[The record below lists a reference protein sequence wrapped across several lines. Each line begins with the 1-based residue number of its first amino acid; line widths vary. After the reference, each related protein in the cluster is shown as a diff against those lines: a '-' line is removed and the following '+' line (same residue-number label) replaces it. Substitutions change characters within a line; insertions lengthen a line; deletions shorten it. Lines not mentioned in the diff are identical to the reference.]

1 MHKTTNMKKV
11 FSPSVNRLLILLSLF
26 IVGLSCAVNPVTG
39 KKEIMLMS
47 EEAEIAMGFQYD
59 PEVVKTF
66 GLYED
71 AKLQAFI
78 TEKGEQMAKIS
89 HRPNLAFHFRVLDS
103 PVVNAFA
110 GPGGY
115 VYFTRGIL
123 AHFSNEAEFAGVLGH
138 EIGHVT
144 ARHGAR
150 QQTTQVLG
158 QVGLLLGVIVSKD
171 FAQFADTAADLM
183 GVLFLKFSRE
193 HETESDR
200 LGVEYS
206 TKIGYDAHKMADFF
220 QTIKRLSGDMGGMP
234 TFLSTHPDPV
244 DRYNNVGKL
253 AGEWQA
259 KTPGSTFAVNRNE
272 YLAMIDGIVYGE
284 DPRQGYVEN
293 NTFYHPDLRFLFP
306 VPSNWKVEN
315 MPTAVQIAPEDGKA
329 LLLFNFAE
337 QKDLASAARST
348 IEEDSLQ
355 LIERKDLSVN
365 GLDAIAMTAELPN
378 PQQNT
383 TIRLLIY
390 LIQYQNNIYRF
401 YGMSYAQDFNNYRL
415 LFQNSMQGF
424 RGLTDYSKINVQPE
438 RIKIREVTVSG
449 TLADAFRDFN
459 VDPKRFNELAIVN
472 GMELNSPVSRGMLI
486 KTLSK

>member
-1 MHKTTNMKKV
+1 MKPV
-11 FSPSVNRLLILLSLF
+11 FSPLVNKILIGLSLLV
-26 IVGLSCAVNPVTG
+26 IVLSCAVNPVTG
-39 KKEIMLMS
+39 KKELMFLT
-47 EEAEIAMGFQYD
+47 EDAEIAMGFQYD
-59 PEVVKTF
+59 PEVIETF
-66 GLYED
+66 GLYDD

-89 HRPNLAFHFRVLDS
+89 HRPQLKYHFRVLDS

-110 GPGGY
+110 VPGGY

-138 EIGHVT
+138 EIGHIT

-150 QQTTQVLG
+150 QQTTQILG
-158 QVGLLLGVIVSKD
+158 QVGLLVGIVISKD

-220 QTIKRLSGDMGGMP
+220 QTIKRLSGDQGGLP

-253 AGEWQA
+253 AGEWQL
-259 KTPGSTFAVNRNE
+259 KTGSTEFAVNRDQ
-272 YLAMIDGIVYGE
+272 YLRMIDGIVYGE

-293 NTFYHPDLRFLFP
+293 NVFYHPDLRFQFP
-306 VPSNWKVEN
+306 VPTNWKVEN

-329 LLLFNFAE
+329 LLLFNFAKE
-337 QKDLASAARST
+337 KDLTSAAKAT
-348 IEEDSLQ
+348 IEEDSLR
-355 LIERKDLSVN
+355 LIERKEISVN
-365 GLDAIAMTAELPN
+365 GLDAIAITAELPN
-378 PQQNT
+378 PQENT
-383 TIRLLIY
+383 VIRLLIY

-401 YGMSYAQDFNNYRL
+401 YGMAYAQDFNNYRL

-424 RGLTDYSKINVQPE
+424 RGLTDYSKINVLPE
-438 RIKIREVTVSG
+438 RIKIREVAVSG
-449 TLADAFRDFN
+449 TLADVLRDFN
-459 VDPKRFNELAIVN
+459 VDPKRHNELAIVN
-472 GMELNSPVSRGMLI
+472 GMELTSQVERGTLI

>member
-1 MHKTTNMKKV
+1 MHKLVVMEKV
-11 FSPSVNRLLILLSLF
+11 CTPLFNRLSIALVLVI
-26 IVGLSCAVNPVTG
+26 IALSCAVNPVTG
-39 KKEIMLMS
+39 KKELMFMS

-59 PEVVKTF
+59 PEVIETF
-66 GLYED
+66 GLYDD

-78 TEKGEQMAKIS
+78 TEKGEQMAKVS
-89 HRPNLAFHFRVLDS
+89 HRPQLAYHFRVLDS

-110 GPGGY
+110 VPGGY

-138 EIGHVT
+138 EIGHIT

-150 QQTTQVLG
+150 QQTTQMLG
-158 QVGLLLGVIVSKD
+158 QVGLLLGVIISKD

-183 GVLFLKFSRE
+183 SVLFLKFSRE

-220 QTIKRLSGDMGGMP
+220 QTIKRLSGDQGGLP

-253 AGEWQA
+253 ADEWQL
-259 KTPGSTFAVNRNE
+259 KSSSKDFAISRNE
-272 YLAMIDGIVYGE
+272 YLRLIDGIVYGE

-293 NTFYHPDLRFLFP
+293 NTFYHPDLRFQFP

-329 LLLFNFAE
+329 LLLFNFAKE
-337 QKDLASAARST
+337 KDLDSAARAT
-348 IEEDSLQ
+348 IEEDSLK
-355 LIERKDLSVN
+355 LIERKELSVN
-365 GLDAIAMTAELPN
+365 GLDAIAMTAELSN
-378 PQQNT
+378 PQENT
-383 TIRLLIY
+383 VIRLLIY
-390 LIQYQNNIYRF
+390 VIQYQNNIYRF
-401 YGMSYAQDFNNYRL
+401 YGMSYAQDFGNYRL
-415 LFQNSMQGF
+415 LFQNAMQGF
-424 RGLTDYSKINVQPE
+424 RGLTDYSKINVMPE
-438 RIKIREVTVSG
+438 RIKIREVSVSG

-459 VDPKRFNELAIVN
+459 VDPKRYDELAIVN
-472 GMELNSPVSRGMLI
+472 GMELTTPVSQGMLI
-486 KTLSK
+486 KTLVK

>member
-1 MHKTTNMKKV
+1 MKPV
-11 FSPSVNRLLILLSLF
+11 FSPLVNKILIALSLLV
-26 IVGLSCAVNPVTG
+26 IVLSCAVNPVTG
-39 KKEIMLMS
+39 KKELMFLT
-47 EEAEIAMGFQYD
+47 EDAEIAMGFQYD
-59 PEVVKTF
+59 PEVIETF
-66 GLYED
+66 GLYDD

-89 HRPNLAFHFRVLDS
+89 HRPQLKYHFRVLDS

-110 GPGGY
+110 VPGGY

-138 EIGHVT
+138 EIGHIT

-150 QQTTQVLG
+150 QQTTQILG
-158 QVGLLLGVIVSKD
+158 QVGLLVGVVISKD

-220 QTIKRLSGDMGGMP
+220 QTIKRLSGDQGGMP

-244 DRYNNVGKL
+244 DRYNNVSKL
-253 AGEWQA
+253 AGEWQL
-259 KTPGSTFAVNRNE
+259 KTGATEFSVNRDQ
-272 YLAMIDGIVYGE
+272 YLRMIDGIVYGE

-293 NTFYHPDLRFLFP
+293 NVFYHPDLRFQFP
-306 VPSNWKVEN
+306 VPTNWKVEN

-329 LLLFNFAE
+329 LLLFNFAKE
-337 QKDLASAARST
+337 KDLTSAAKAT
-348 IEEDSLQ
+348 IDEDSLR
-355 LIERKDLSVN
+355 LIERKEISVN
-365 GLDAIAMTAELPN
+365 GLDAIAITAELPN
-378 PQQNT
+378 PQENT
-383 TIRLLIY
+383 VIRLLIY

-424 RGLTDYSKINVQPE
+424 RGLTEYSKINVVPE
-438 RIKIREVTVSG
+438 RIKIREVAVSG
-449 TLADAFRDFN
+449 TLADVLRDFN
-459 VDPKRFNELAIVN
+459 VDPKRHNELAIVN
-472 GMELNSPVSRGMLI
+472 GMELTTQVERGTLI